1 VCPMCGA
8 MPSWM
13 AMYGKAKSLSTM
25 DSCPRCGY
33 KPPPMPD
40 EDLRR

>member
-1 VCPMCGA
+1 VCPMCDA

-13 AMYGKAKSLSTM
+13 AMNGKAKSLSTM

-33 KPPPMPD
+33 TPPRIPG